1 MARKGVKYQTW
12 DVKCMKEGQRLFV
25 KNLDNKG
32 CELTINFLF
41 IASSHEGKLPI
52 WKPGLQESF
61 WKINCYSRIIGSY
74 S

>member
-32 CELTINFLF
+32 CELTINYLF

-52 WKPGLQESF
+52 
-61 WKINCYSRIIGSY
+61 
-74 S
+74 